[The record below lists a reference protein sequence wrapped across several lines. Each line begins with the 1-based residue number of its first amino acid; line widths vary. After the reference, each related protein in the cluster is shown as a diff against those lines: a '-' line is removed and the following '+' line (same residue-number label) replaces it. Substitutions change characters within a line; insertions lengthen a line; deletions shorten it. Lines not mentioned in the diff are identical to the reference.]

1 MVAMK
6 RKSTLKDGGLG
17 SENKEGIESMDYSI
31 EQSLL
36 QPKTE
41 PDEHMIERRKLGRSS
56 LDISPLGLGCW
67 QFSKGTGMVGRYWPV
82 LSDEDIVEIVRTSL
96 EGGMNWLDTA
106 ESYGKG
112 QSERA
117 LDRAL
122 RIIEN
127 QGMDISDVHIATKW
141 WPIGRTANSLTA
153 TIEDRLAAL
162 GGRTIDLYQIHQPF
176 SLSSIEKEMKA
187 MSSLISNG
195 KIRYAGV
202 SNYSATQM
210 VKAHTI
216 LKEYGYELVSNQ
228 VKYNLLDRRI
238 EHNGVMAAAKEL
250 GITIIAYSPLQQGVL
265 TGKFHADSTLVAGLR
280 RYQSFFKPK
289 GLAQSKPLISL
300 LEQLGAKYQRTA
312 SQVALNW
319 LIHYHGDTVVAI
331 PGASKVKHAVE
342 NIGAMKFTLTKDE
355 LSEIS
360 GASTDVLS

>member
-1 MVAMK
+1 M
-6 RKSTLKDGGLG
+6 
-17 SENKEGIESMDYSI
+17 
-31 EQSLL
+31 EQPLL
-36 QPKTE
+36 HPKTK
-41 PDEHMIERRKLGRSS
+41 PDEHVIERRKLGRSP
-56 LDISPLGLGCW
+56 LEISPLGLGCW
-67 QFSKGTGMVGRYWPV
+67 QFSKGTGLVGRYWPV
-82 LSDEDIVEIVRTSL
+82 LSDEDIVAIVRMSL

-106 ESYGKG
+106 ESYGRG

-127 QGMDISDVHIATKW
+127 QGMELSDVHIATKW
-141 WPIGRTANSLTA
+141 WPIGRSANSLTT
-153 TIEDRLAAL
+153 TIEDRIAAL

-187 MSSLISNG
+187 MSALISNG

-202 SNYSATQM
+202 SNYSASQM

-238 EHNGVMAAAKEL
+238 EHNGVLAAAKEL

-265 TGKFHADSTLVAGLR
+265 TGKFHGDPTLVGGIR
-280 RYQSFFKPK
+280 RYHSSFKPK
-289 GLAQSKPLISL
+289 GLAISKPLIDL
-300 LEQLGAKYQRTA
+300 LEQLGIKYQRTA

-342 NIGAMKFTLTKDE
+342 NIGAMRFALTGDE
-355 LSEIS
+355 LTEIS
-360 GASTDVLS
+360 EVSNAVLS